1 MNAGPIRAQIARRPR
16 VVAVLAGLLIASGL
30 PPWGWWPLSLIGIG
44 LWFTNTEGRGPKRRF
59 GLSVLTGF
67 AWATPATLWMFDL
80 TAAGWPVA
88 VVIFSLLAGV
98 VGLATPAEGDVP
110 RRVAFPA
117 ALVLVE
123 LIRWNVPFGG
133 TPIATYA
140 MIGVST
146 PWWITARTFGSPGL
160 TIAMAFAGIALA
172 DIVRRS
178 RLAVVGVGALLVLV
192 IGGAL
197 GSTRVEV
204 IDTID
209 VAVVQGGGP
218 QNTRADVCTT
228 RAVFERHMAASE
240 TIDRDIDL
248 VLWPEDVV
256 HPSSDTRSTPARCDD
271 DLLRF
276 TEASERLTQ
285 LAADLDAIVISG
297 WFEPTEDGLANA
309 NYSIAQSPDGRVT
322 DRYDKVRLV
331 PFGEFVPLRSF
342 IEQFSSELPGRDV
355 RPGTEPAV
363 LDSDIGRL
371 GISISWE
378 VFFDHRARD
387 AIGNGGQILKNPTNG
402 SSYWL
407 TIVQSQQVASSR
419 LRGVETDRYVLQAA
433 PTGFSA
439 VVAPD
444 GEVLQRTGV
453 SEQKV
458 LYDTVELRTGRT
470 LSVQFGAWPMLL
482 FGVISLAAIWGRHRF
497 LDADASHLDREG
509 DGAVVDELDRHVGS
523 EAPGRDGGT
532 ETP

>member
-1 MNAGPIRAQIARRPR
+1 MNPGALHDLIRARPR
-16 VVAVLAGLLIASGL
+16 LAAALAGVLVASGL
-30 PPWGWWPLSLIGIG
+30 PPWGWWPLSLVGIG
-44 LWFTNTEGRGPKRRF
+44 LWFTVIEARPARSRF
-59 GLSVLTGF
+59 WLSVLTGF
-67 AWATPATLWMFDL
+67 TWATPATLWMFDL

-88 VVIFSLLAGV
+88 LLVFSGLAGV
-98 VGLATPAEGDVP
+98 VGLATPAEGGIA

-123 LIRWNVPFGG
+123 LVRWNYPFGG

-160 TIAMAFAGIALA
+160 TVAMAFAGIALA
-172 DIVRRS
+172 DLVRRS
-178 RLAVVGVGALLVLV
+178 RLAGVALGAMVVLVVGGL
-192 IGGAL
+192 L
-197 GSTRVEV
+197 GSTRVDV
-204 IDTID
+204 VDTID

-240 TIDRDIDL
+240 TIDRDVDL

-256 HPSSDTRSTPARCDD
+256 HPASDNRITPQRCDD
-271 DLLRF
+271 DLLRNS
-276 TEASERLTQ
+276 EAADRLTA

-297 WFEPTEDGLANA
+297 WFQTTEDGLANA
-309 NYSIAQSPDGRVT
+309 NFSIAQSPDGRVT

-331 PFGEFVPLRSF
+331 PFGEFVPLRGL
-342 IEQFSSELPGRDV
+342 IERFSSEIPGRDV

-363 LDSDIGRL
+363 LDTDLGRF

-387 AIGNGGQILKNPTNG
+387 AIGNGGQALLNPTNG

-419 LRGVETDRYVLQAA
+419 LRAVETDRYVLQAA

-439 VVAPD
+439 VVTPD

-453 SEQKV
+453 GEQKV
-458 LYDTVELRTGRT
+458 LYDTIELRTGDT

-482 FGVISLAAIWGRHRF
+482 FGVVGLLAVWARPWVTSRSR
-497 LDADASHLDREG
+497 A
-509 DGAVVDELDRHVGS
+509 
-523 EAPGRDGGT
+523 
-532 ETP
+532 